1 MVKTKSVYDPAEQ
14 SDGERMLVSQYWPRG
29 FSKGRLGSSAWLRN
43 LAPSRGLLQPWK
55 AGSISWE
62 EYVSRYHEEMSA
74 HKKEIEELAEKARA
88 GTITLLCF
96 EREGNPCCHRHLLK
110 RLIEKSMAD
119 TEEPLSEP
127 KSL

>member
-1 MVKTKSVYDPAEQ
+1 MVKTKSVYDPAEEL
-14 SDGERMLVSQYWPRG
+14 DGERILVSRYRPRG
-29 FSKGRLGSSAWLRN
+29 ISKERLLESAWLRSV
-43 LAPSRGLLQPWK
+43 APSPELLRAWK

-96 EREGNPCCHRHLLK
+96 KREGNPCCHRHLLK